1 MFDYSSKKFILYKG
15 KNMHVNEKNQL
26 TNNIVLGG
34 GCFWCIEA
42 ILKNVKGIH
51 TIIPGYSGGYTEN
64 PTYKEVCTN
73 QTGHAEVVKIIYDP
87 DTISLDNILK
97 LFFVIHDPTTK
108 DRQGEDIGSQYRSLI
123 LPASVEQEKIAY
135 KVKKEIQDEKIW
147 KNPIVTEIKMLD
159 KFYPAEKEHQNYFEL
174 HPEVAYCQAV
184 IEPKVRKFRQKF
196 IDHLKK

>member
-1 MFDYSSKKFILYKG
+1 
-15 KNMHVNEKNQL
+15 MHGNEKNQL

-42 ILKNVKGIH
+42 ILKNVKGIR

-108 DRQGEDIGSQYRSLI
+108 DRQGGDIGSQYRSII

-159 KFYPAEKEHQNYFEL
+159 KFYQAEKEHQNYFEL
-174 HPEVAYCQAV
+174 HPEEAYCQAV

-196 IDHLKK
+196 IDYLKK

>member
-1 MFDYSSKKFILYKG
+1 
-15 KNMHVNEKNQL
+15 MHGNEKNQL

-87 DTISLDNILK
+87 DTISLE
-97 LFFVIHDPTTK
+97 T
-108 DRQGEDIGSQYRSLI
+108 Y
-123 LPASVEQEKIAY
+123 
-135 KVKKEIQDEKIW
+135 
-147 KNPIVTEIKMLD
+147 
-159 KFYPAEKEHQNYFEL
+159 
-174 HPEVAYCQAV
+174 
-184 IEPKVRKFRQKF
+184 
-196 IDHLKK
+196 